1 MDVTLRPG
9 CVLVLRHVMRV
20 ASAIRRVTDKVRDPE
35 NAVAEE
41 QRPYEEE
48 RQEPLSLVKR
58 GSKRCL
64 RRPRCSRLPRLR
76 P

>member
-48 RQEPLSLVKR
+48 RQEPLSGQTREQALSQAATV
-58 GSKRCL
+58 
-64 RRPRCSRLPRLR
+64 
-76 P
+76 